1 MKGPNRRRQVFVN
14 RLVQGRIL
22 MRIACYWFFYNL
34 ALWHTLFLFRWGQ
47 YRLEV
52 LNGGT
57 PLTFAELYGS
67 FSMQYYPIVL
77 TALATAPLL
86 MWDILKLT
94 HRVAGPLV
102 RFNST
107 LQQLMAGQHVER
119 VTLREGDLLLEFRDE
134 FNAFLAYYNE
144 QMARLKSY
152 EAQSQIGCTE
162 NELLAQVQELQ
173 SATREQEP
181 SSSEAMSTES

>member
-22 MRIACYWFFYNL
+22 MRIAGYWLFYNL
-34 ALWHTLFLFRWGQ
+34 VLWHTLFLFRWGQ

-57 PLTFAELYGS
+57 PLTFGELYGS

-86 MWDILKLT
+86 MWDILNLT

-102 RFNST
+102 RFKNT
-107 LQQLMAGQHVER
+107 LQQLKAGQHVER
-119 VTLREGDLLLEFRDE
+119 VTLREGDLLTEFRDE
-134 FNAFLAYYNE
+134 FNEFLVYYNE
-144 QMARLKSY
+144 QMARLKGY
-152 EAQSQIGCTE
+152 EAQAHRDCTE
-162 NELLAQVQELQ
+162 EELLAQVSELQ
-173 SATREQEP
+173 AAAGGQNASG
-181 SSSEAMSTES
+181 SEAMSTE